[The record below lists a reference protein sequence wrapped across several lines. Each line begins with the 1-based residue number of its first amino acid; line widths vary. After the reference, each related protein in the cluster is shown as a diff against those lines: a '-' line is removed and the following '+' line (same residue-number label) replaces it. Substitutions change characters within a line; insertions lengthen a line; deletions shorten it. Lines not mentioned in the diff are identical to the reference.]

1 MAQSHTQT
9 GWGPGN
15 IESTSTGA
23 SGWMSLGGVH
33 SKFGMMVVT
42 SAATAAT
49 VALQG
54 VLTTDSTT
62 PLTLITS
69 TVVTGVMQ
77 ITTEVSPVG
86 FVRTSCTALSTG
98 TGHKVQAWI
107 GALP

>member
-1 MAQSHTQT
+1 MAQSHTQP

-33 SKFGMMVVT
+33 SKFSMQVVT

-49 VALQG
+49 ITLQG

-62 PLTLITS
+62 PLTLTAS
-69 TVVTGVMQ
+69 TVLTGVMKTSTQ
-77 ITTEVSPVG
+77 VAPVG
-86 FVRTSCTALSTG
+86 FVRTNCTALSTG